1 MARNK
6 PTKQH
11 YVPQCYLR
19 EWADLK
25 RSNNGEP
32 VVWIFDRDGKNKRKD
47 KVKNVLVSNDL
58 YTLKIKG
65 QKNYSIEETFASLE
79 GKYAQIFRD
88 KINRKLPLSEEEN
101 IILCA
106 FVSAMMQRTL
116 RHKDNFERFYDELI
130 ARSEEMES
138 AHHLAST
145 KSQELRA
152 FRKNIHNMGTLGSMP
167 DIAELLFHMNI
178 AFLCAEPG
186 STFITSDDPCHL
198 FNPKLQWQRLYGPG
212 LAQTD
217 IEVILPLS
225 PDILLCLSWGNLRGY
240 IHWETNRVED
250 TNRMIRGHAYKYFIS
265 HSSKTK
271 NLWFSRYPV
280 DLPFIIRILSHKLQ
294 LWIHEWRMRHRYR
307 NVRKH

>member
-19 EWADLK
+19 EWADPN
-25 RSNNGEP
+25 SNNGEP
-32 VVWIFDRDGKNKRKD
+32 VIWIFDRGGNHKRKD
-47 KVKNVLVSNDL
+47 KVGNVLVSNDL

-65 QKNYSIEETFASLE
+65 QKNYAIEESFASLE
-79 GKYAQIFRD
+79 GKYAQVFRD
-88 KINRKLPLSEEEN
+88 KINRKLPLSDEEHVV
-101 IILCA
+101 LCA

-116 RHKDNFERFYDELI
+116 RHKDNLERFYDELI
-130 ARSEEMES
+130 VRSEEIES
-138 AHHLAST
+138 AHHLT
-145 KSQELRA
+145 PPKSQELKE
-152 FRKNIHNMGTLGSMP
+152 FRKNIHNMSTLSSMP

-178 AFLCAEPG
+178 AFLCAKRG
-186 STFITSDDPCHL
+186 SKFITSDDPCHL
-198 FNPKLQWQRLYGPG
+198 FNAKLQWQRLYGPG
-212 LAQTD
+212 LAQKD

-240 IHWETNRVED
+240 IHLDKKRVEE

-265 HSSKTK
+265 HSPKTK
-271 NLWFSRYPV
+271 RLWFSRYPQ
-280 DLPFIIRILSHKLQ
+280 DLSFIIRIFKHKFQ
-294 LWIHEWRMRHRYR
+294 LLIHEWKMRHRYR